1 MISFVVHGTPIPK
14 QSYRAVK
21 GGGYLYP
28 RVVAW
33 EQLVSMHAKQVMAG
47 RPPLTGNLVMTVLF
61 VLPDHRIR
69 DLDNLSKAVCDSL
82 NGIVFDDDSQII
94 GLQLL
99 KRVIKDRPGIYVIV
113 SNEIDNTLVE
123 LPY

>member
-1 MISFVVHGTPIPK
+1 MVEFFVSGTPIPK

-33 EQLVSMHAKQVMAG
+33 EQQVSLFARQAMAG
-47 RPPLTGNLVMTVLF
+47 RPPMKGDLAMTVKF
-61 VLPDHRIR
+61 VLPDHRRR
-69 DLDNLSKAVCDSL
+69 DLDNLNKAIFDSC
-82 NGIVFDDDSQII
+82 NGIVFEDDSQVVD
-94 GLQLL
+94 LHLTKKVD
-99 KRVIKDRPGIYVIV
+99 KRAPGIYVTV
-113 SNEIDNTLVE
+113 EAVVDTKLVD